1 MIDVDKWQ
9 EIFTSI
15 RRHKLRTALT
25 AFGVAW
31 GIFMLVALLGMG
43 QGLQNGIE
51 HDFRDDAINSLWIRA
66 GKTSMPYKGLKEGR
80 NIQFDNSDYD
90 LLRDQF
96 PEIDEISGRF
106 YVSGSQTVT
115 YKDKNM
121 SFSTRGVHPGH
132 QTIENSVMLEGRY
145 ILDKDLDAF
154 SKVAVIGKIVRDD
167 LFGKEESL
175 GKQIN
180 IGGTIYKVVGVFKD
194 SGGDDEMRNIFIP
207 VTTAQKVYSGGTQLH
222 QLMVSGGNLGL
233 REMQVLESKIHNT
246 LARNK
251 NFDPSDERAVRI
263 FNLAEEFQQIMGLM
277 GAIRGLTWL
286 VGIFSILAG
295 VIGIS
300 NIMLIIVKDRTK
312 EIGIRKAIGATPGS
326 IVNMIMQESIFITS
340 VAGYIGLLL
349 GIGLIYAASG
359 VESEYFRNP
368 QVNLGMVIIALLV
381 LIITGT
387 LAGLIPA
394 IQAARIN
401 PVEAIK
407 SD

>member
-9 EIFTSI
+9 EIFSSI

-43 QGLQNGIE
+43 QGLENGIE
-51 HDFRDDAINSLWIRA
+51 YDFRDDAVNSLWIRP
-66 GKTSMPYKGLKEGR
+66 GKTSKPHKGLKDDR
-80 NIQFDNSDYD
+80 YIQFKNSDYD
-90 LLRDQF
+90 LLKKQF
-96 PEIDEISGRF
+96 PEIEAISGRY
-106 YVSGSQTVT
+106 YVSGNQNVS

-132 QTIENSVMLEGRY
+132 QIIENSIMLEGRY

-154 SKVAVIGKIVRDD
+154 SKVAVIGRIVRDD
-167 LFGKEESL
+167 LFGKESPV
-175 GKQIN
+175 GKEIN
-180 IGGTIYKVVGVFKD
+180 IDGTIYLVVGVFKD
-194 SGGDDEMRNIFIP
+194 TGGEDEMRNIFIP
-207 VTTAQKVYSGGTQLH
+207 VTTAQKVYSGQDRLH
-222 QLMVSGGNLGL
+222 QLMISGGNLDL
-233 REMQVLESKIHNT
+233 NEMNVLESKVHNT
-246 LARNK
+246 LARSK
-251 NFDPSDERAVRI
+251 NFDPTDERAVRI
-263 FNLAEEFQQIMGLM
+263 FNLAEEYQSIMGLM
-277 GAIRGLTWL
+277 SAIAILTWI

-312 EIGIRKAIGATPGS
+312 EIGIRKAIGATPSS
-326 IVNMIMQESIFITS
+326 IVGMIMQESIFITS
-340 VAGYIGLLL
+340 IAGYIGLLL
-349 GIGLIYAASG
+349 GIGLVYAASG
-359 VESEYFRNP
+359 AESEYFRNP
-368 QVNLGMVIIALLV
+368 QVNLGMVLIALFV

-387 LAGLIPA
+387 MAGLIPA

>member
-175 GKQIN
+175 GKEIN

>member
-1 MIDVDKWQ
+1 MIDIDKWQ
-9 EIFTSI
+9 EIFSSI

-51 HDFRDDAINSLWIRA
+51 FDFRDDAVNSLWIRA
-66 GKTSMPYKGLKEGR
+66 GKTSKPFKGLKEGR
-80 NIQFDNSDYD
+80 RIQFNNSDYE
-90 LLRDQF
+90 LLKSQF
-96 PEIDEISGRF
+96 PEIDAISGRF
-106 YVSGSQTVT
+106 YVSGQTVS
-115 YKDKNM
+115 YKDKSM

-154 SKVAVIGKIVRDD
+154 SKVAVIGRIVRDD
-167 LFGKEESL
+167 LFGEESPL
-175 GKQIN
+175 GAQIN

-194 SGGDDEMRNIFIP
+194 TGGDEEMRNIFIP
-207 VTTAQKVYSGGTQLH
+207 VTTAQKVYSGGNDLH
-222 QLMVSGGNLGL
+222 QLMVSGGTLGL
-233 REMQVLESKIHNT
+233 REMQVLESKVHNT
-246 LARNK
+246 LARHK
-251 NFDPSDERAVRI
+251 KYDPTDERAVRI

-277 GAIRGLTWL
+277 GAIKGLTWL

-300 NIMLIIVKDRTK
+300 NIMLIIVRDRTK

-349 GIGLIYAASG
+349 GIGLIYGLSG

-368 QVNLGMVIIALLV
+368 QVNFGMVTIALLV

-394 IQAARIN
+394 FQASRIN

-407 SD
+407 AD

>member
-1 MIDVDKWQ
+1 MIDIDKWQ

-51 HDFRDDAINSLWIRA
+51 HDFRDDAVNSLWIRP
-66 GKTSMPYKGLKEGR
+66 GKTSMGYKGLKEGR
-80 NIQFDNSDYD
+80 YIQFDNSDYE
-90 LLRDQF
+90 LLKNQF
-96 PEIDEISGRF
+96 QEIDAITGRF
-106 YVSGSQTVT
+106 YVSGSQTVS
-115 YKDKNM
+115 YKEKTM
-121 SFSTRGVHPGH
+121 SFNTRGVHPGH
-132 QTIENSVMLEGRY
+132 QVIENSVMIAGRY

-154 SKVAVIGKIVRDD
+154 SKIAVIGKIVRDD
-167 LFGKEESL
+167 LFGKEDPL

-194 SGGDDEMRNIFIP
+194 TGGDEEMRNIFIP
-207 VTTAQKVYSGGTQLH
+207 VTTAQKIYSGKNQLH
-222 QLMVSGGNLGL
+222 QIMVSGGNLGL
-233 REMQVLESKIHNT
+233 REMQVLESKVHHAM
-246 LARNK
+246 ARHK
-251 NFDPSDERAVRI
+251 KFDPKDERAVRI
-263 FNLAEEFQQIMGLM
+263 FNLAEEYQQIMGLM
-277 GAIRGLTWL
+277 SAIKGLTWL

-349 GIGLIYAASG
+349 GVGLIYGVSG

-368 QVNLGMVIIALLV
+368 QVNLAMVVTALVV